1 MRKSLEGANF
11 SMFQELVQTQK
22 SLFSGLEV
30 GKEGITEPSVGP
42 LCSAEKGLSGE
53 KSVSRTRNAVSDK

>member
-1 MRKSLEGANF
+1 
-11 SMFQELVQTQK
+11 MFQELVQSQK